1 MRWLERLRS
10 ALGGEPALVML
21 TDSAALGCDALELV
35 FVDADGLQRLKLRDI
50 RKVTHA
56 DGELMVSSSERVMVR
71 GAFAVDSPQIKA
83 FFADVQSLRQ
93 RREQGESAAL
103 ESAFS
108 PAALN
113 VAAPKPAPEVK
124 AAPEIPGFS
133 LGGSAPL
140 EAASVPPISSLPA
153 PIQPGRLEPVKTVIP
168 PQLEPVPAPIPAPV
182 PEPTK
187 TPEAAS
193 PPPKLEPQ
201 TAPAF
206 VNDFLAV
213 QPRVPK
219 PNPRA
224 GLTTQKESLPPPKA
238 NPRVSPPEPVRPA
251 SAQPVARAKPMAAE
265 LSTPEPRSVAPVS
278 APPVPAPPVPTPAA
292 QAEPKRTA
300 QPQQPARASEARLT
314 PATKPEVTPAVPRRT
329 APQAE
334 PTPRAR
340 PVGGPSKLASKP
352 AVKRPDFSALMKSA
366 QAGAATGLKAAQ
378 ERAAGGM
385 KAAQARGA
393 PKLLPDLD
401 WLFLRRRFL
410 AGLIDGLAVLVLCF
424 IVTRFF
430 GGRELETLLRLPGEA
445 RLDLQ
450 LLNSIKDLLP
460 PIIAGALTAV
470 LAATVVAGAY
480 FVGLEV
486 SPLRATPGKRLMNLQ
501 IVDVTNGRA
510 ATAAGLGARFFVKLL
525 LLVVPPMLGLL
536 PTLVSMNGPAVGLR
550 GALGLFGA
558 LTWVGPIALLAGQLP
573 LYGGRG
579 QSLADYLS
587 NSLVK
592 SAPKPRAEAR
602 QPKTHKETQ
611 NTSA

>member
-35 FVDADGLQRLKLRDI
+35 FVDANGLQRLKLRDI

-56 DGELMVSSSERVMVR
+56 DGELMVSSSQRVMVR
-71 GAFAVDSPQIKA
+71 GAFAVESTQIKA

-108 PAALN
+108 PEALRL
-113 VAAPKPAPEVK
+113 ATPKPAPEAK

-140 EAASVPPISSLPA
+140 EAAL
-153 PIQPGRLEPVKTVIP
+153 IQPVPIEPVPIEPSKPVIP
-168 PQLEPVPAPIPAPV
+168 AKLEPVPAPIPTSV
-182 PEPTK
+182 Q
-187 TPEAAS
+187 TPRR
-193 PPPKLEPQ
+193 EPQ
-201 TAPAF
+201 TDPAF
-206 VNDFLAV
+206 VDDFLAV

-238 NPRVSPPEPVRPA
+238 NPRVSAPESVRPI
-251 SAQPVARAKPMAAE
+251 STQPMPTQPMPTQPVARAKPLTPELSAAE
-265 LSTPEPRSVAPVS
+265 PRS
-278 APPVPAPPVPTPAA
+278 APPVPAPVPIVPAPPA
-292 QAEPKRTA
+292 QVEPKRSS
-300 QPQQPARASEARLT
+300 QPQQTARAPGAGPA

-334 PTPRAR
+334 ATPRVR
-340 PVGGPSKLASKP
+340 PVGGSSKP
-352 AVKRPDFSALMKSA
+352 ASRPTVKRPDFSALMKSA
-366 QAGAATGLKAAQ
+366 QAGAATQLKVAQ
-378 ERAAGGM
+378 ERAAGGL

-393 PKLLPDLD
+393 PKLLPSLD
-401 WLFLRRRFL
+401 WDFLRRRFL

-424 IVTRFF
+424 LVTRFF

-470 LAATVVAGAY
+470 LSATVVAGAY

-486 SPLRATPGKRLMNLQ
+486 SPLRATPGKRLMNLE
-501 IVDVTNGRA
+501 IVDVTNGQA

-536 PTLVSMNGPAVGLR
+536 PTLVAMNGSAVGLR

-558 LTWVGPIALLAGQLP
+558 LTWVGPIALLVGQLP

-592 SAPKPRAEAR
+592 DRPAR
-602 QPKTHKETQ
+602 DPSGAQREPHQPY
-611 NTSA
+611 